1 MDRIVDAPAS
11 IADETELERLL
22 ATPSPAL
29 VADLAAGTG
38 DLVVLGAGGK
48 MGPTLCMLAAHALA
62 EGGRTDRSVIAVSRW
77 SDDGVRRRLE
87 ASGVRTVAFDL
98 LGDRPYDELP
108 DAADVVFMVGAK
120 FGGAGNPAPLWQTN
134 AVVAGMAARRYRG
147 SRIACFSTGNVYPF
161 VDPSGGGSTERDA
174 VGPVGEYAM
183 STLGRERVMTY
194 AAQRY
199 GTPTTLIRLNYAVE
213 PRYGVLAD
221 ICAAVRDGRPIE
233 AGHVNVVWQGYAN
246 EVALRS
252 LTVATPEVEILN
264 LTGPETLSVRALAE
278 AAGED
283 LGVAPVLTGSA
294 SGTALLNNAAR
305 CHELFGPPGIL
316 APTLLRWQT
325 DWVRRGGV
333 LWDKPTKFQ
342 VRDGRF

>member
-1 MDRIVDAPAS
+1 MV
-11 IADETELERLL
+11 ADETELEQLL
-22 ATPSPAL
+22 STPSPAL
-29 VADLAAGTG
+29 VADLCAGDG

-48 MGPTLCMLAAHALA
+48 MGPTLCMLAARALA
-62 EGGRTDRSVIAVSRW
+62 SGGRPDRSVIAVSRW
-77 SDDGVRRRLE
+77 TDDAVRQRLG
-87 ASGVRTVAFDL
+87 AAGVRTVAFDL

-120 FGGAGNPAPLWQTN
+120 FGSAGNPAPLWQTN
-134 AVVAGMAARRYRG
+134 AVVAGLAARRYQG

-161 VDPSGGGSTERDA
+161 VGPASGGATERDA

-199 GTPTTLIRLNYAVE
+199 GTPMTLIRLNYAVE
-213 PRYGVLAD
+213 LRYGVLAD
-221 ICAAVRDGRPIE
+221 ICTAVRDGRPIDVG
-233 AGHVNVVWQGYAN
+233 AGYVNVVWQGYAN

-252 LTVATPEVEILN
+252 LTIATPEVEILN

-278 AAGED
+278 AAGDD
-283 LGVAPVLTGSA
+283 LGVAPALTGSEA
-294 SGTALLNNAAR
+294 ETALLNNAAR
-305 CHELFGPPGIL
+305 CHELFGVPDVL

-342 VRDGRF
+342 VRDGQF